1 MKEDISGIIDNK
13 EEYLKNLKMSL
24 IQKDAQLELIE
35 MDVLDKMQ
43 LNSEST
49 GQRLNKLSL
58 QLAEALQENYLSTQQ

>member
-1 MKEDISGIIDNK
+1 
-13 EEYLKNLKMSL
+13 MSL